1 MFGGGESGF
10 RIGSSNSS
18 GIESTATEARGVVRG
33 VVDYLCPQA
42 DKEVLPEAWRHYL
55 DS

>member
-10 RIGSSNSS
+10 RIGSSKSS
-18 GIESTATEARGVVRG
+18 VIGSTATEAGGVVRA
-33 VVDYLCPQA
+33 VVDHLRPQA
-42 DKEVLPEAWRHYL
+42 EKEVLPEAWRHYL